1 MSDYRSLNS
10 IQVNTNPLNKIPLQI
25 KPPKKAKNNDEINSL
40 TNSPR
45 ERNKLRKIGFSILEE
60 KRMFMENKR
69 LTKKLSE
76 IENRRC
82 RAKTL

>member
-1 MSDYRSLNS
+1 M
-10 IQVNTNPLNKIPLQI
+10 NPLDKMPLQA
-25 KPPKKAKNNDEINSL
+25 KPPKKTKINDEINSL

-76 IENRRC
+76 IENRRH